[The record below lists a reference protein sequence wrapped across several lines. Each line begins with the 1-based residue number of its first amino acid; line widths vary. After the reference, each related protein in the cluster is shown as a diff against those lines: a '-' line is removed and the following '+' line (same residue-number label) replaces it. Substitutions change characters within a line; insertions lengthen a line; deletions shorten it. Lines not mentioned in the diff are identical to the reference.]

1 MQLVNVDALKPTM
14 HTERALFDPF
24 SAEQLFAVGA
34 PISQHAIQ
42 GMVRF
47 GFRKLI
53 GADPNENAAAIRRAI
68 LFRKLHIFSIKPGTI
83 AASDIFTSKG
93 DFLLAEGTVLS
104 DSILSSLARRKI
116 TEVYTQRSISAEQ
129 RDRVEALRTYLRGT
143 PSATAPRKDL
153 ELIEDPEHLSPGVI
167 ARISREMTES
177 GSMSVPIDPD
187 NALINDI
194 YDTDP
199 FLTRSEETKN
209 EFVNQYRTLVEETQ
223 SVFEL
228 LRASQKVNGR
238 QLIQMCEQLIHAL
251 IEDRELLLNSIFLA
265 MENGGDYLARHS
277 MNVAIISVNIAAA
290 HGFSRPMI
298 MEVAYGA
305 LLADI
310 GMLNVPDEVRFKTT
324 PLSLSDINE
333 IKRHTVYGIDKL
345 QGISELPKTTALIAY
360 QSHERLDGS
369 GYPHGK
375 KATAIHDFAKVVAVA
390 DIYHA
395 MIDQR
400 PFRKDP
406 NLPYA
411 AMENLLKM
419 VSQKKLDGR
428 FVKSLLACISLF
440 PVGSWVRLN
449 SGEVARVVKADRDIY
464 TQPVVVILYDIKGQ
478 PCDPKTVD
486 LRKDRVRKIQEAVK
500 PVSDNPME
508 GF

>member
-24 SAEQLFAVGA
+24 SAEQLFAVGS
-34 PISQHAIQ
+34 PVSQHAIQ
-42 GMVRF
+42 GLLRF

-53 GADPNENAAAIRRAI
+53 GSDPNENASAIRRAI

-83 AASDIFTSKG
+83 AASDIFTAKG

-104 DSILSSLARRKI
+104 DSILASLARRKI
-116 TEVYTQRSISAEQ
+116 TEVYTQRAVSAEH
-129 RDRVEALRTYLRGT
+129 RERVDALRTFLKGAQPT
-143 PSATAPRKDL
+143 PAPEKAVD
-153 ELIEDPEHLSPGVI
+153 LIEDPEHLSPGVI
-167 ARISREMTES
+167 ARISREMTEA
-177 GSMSVPIDPD
+177 GAMSVPIDPD
-187 NALINDI
+187 NALINDM
-194 YDTDP
+194 YETDP
-199 FLTRSEETKN
+199 FLTRSEEVKS
-209 EFVNQYRTLVEETQ
+209 EFVNQYHTLVEETQ

-228 LRASQKVNGR
+228 LRTSRKVNGR
-238 QLIQMCEQLIHAL
+238 QLVQMCERLILAL

-265 MENGGDYLARHS
+265 MESEDYLARHS

-324 PLSLSDINE
+324 PLSLTDINE

-375 KATAIHDFAKVVAVA
+375 KATAIHDFAKIVAVS
-390 DIYHA
+390 DVYHA

-464 TQPVVVILYDIKGQ
+464 TQPVVVILYDINGK
-478 PCDPKTVD
+478 PCAPKTVD
-486 LRKDRVRKIQEAVK
+486 LRKDRVRKISEAVK

>member
-1 MQLVNVDALKPTM
+1 MQLVNVEALKPTM

-24 SAEQLFAVGA
+24 TAEQMFSVGA
-34 PISQHAIQ
+34 PISQHAIR
-42 GMVRF
+42 GLLRF

-53 GADPNENAAAIRRAI
+53 MPDPNENAATIRRAI

-83 AASDIFTSKG
+83 AASDIFTAKG

-104 DSILSSLARRKI
+104 DSILASLARRKI
-116 TEVYTQRSISAEQ
+116 TEVYTQRAVSAEH
-129 RDRVEALRTYLRGT
+129 RESVEGFRAYLKAAQADAAKQQG
-143 PSATAPRKDL
+143 SD
-153 ELIEDPEHLSPGVI
+153 LIEDPQHLSPAVL
-167 ARISREMTES
+167 ARISREMSES
-177 GSMSVPIDPD
+177 GAMSVPIDPD
-187 NALINDI
+187 NALLHDI
-194 YDTDP
+194 YETDP
-199 FLTRSEETKN
+199 FLNRSEQVKSA
-209 EFVNQYRTLVEETQ
+209 FVNEYHTLIEDADAVFDLLRHSQRVNGKQLVE
-223 SVFEL
+223 
-228 LRASQKVNGR
+228 
-238 QLIQMCEQLIHAL
+238 MCEKLIHAL
-251 IEDRELLLNSIFLA
+251 IEDRELLLNSIFLSSDA
-265 MENGGDYLARHS
+265 EDYLARHS

-290 HGFSRPMI
+290 HGYSRPMI

-310 GMLNVPDEVRFKTT
+310 GMLKVPNEVRFKTT
-324 PLSLSDINE
+324 PLTLTDINE

-345 QGISELPKTTALIAY
+345 QGISELPKTTALVAY

-375 KATAIHDFAKVVAVA
+375 KANAIHDFAKIVAVA

-419 VSQKKLDGR
+419 VAQKKIDGR
-428 FVKSLLACISLF
+428 FVKSLLAAISLF

-449 SGEVARVVKADRDIY
+449 SGEIARVVKADREVY
-464 TQPVVVILYDIKGQ
+464 TQPTVVILYDAKGK

-486 LRKDRVRKIQEAVK
+486 LRKDRIRKIKEAVK
-500 PVSDNPME
+500 PISDNPME